1 MDEPALRHD
10 CRSMLVDETERF
22 MSQRQLP
29 CTALIKVRIERGS
42 LVVSALGMSFLVV
55 PPRPESSQL
64 LLARVWDDL
73 VETETVGEDADRWLS
88 EFLGVRCKLVHLLD
102 GSIRPVNPAYGESGD
117 RVGLAQCFPFLL
129 VSEGSLTDL
138 NTWLARH
145 LPMNCLRPNLVVR
158 GCNPLTEDGW
168 RLVRIGPITLRVV
181 KPCARC
187 AITTVNQRTSVK
199 AKNFCAIWPDFAES
213 EPRSSSART

>member
-1 MDEPALRHD
+1 
-10 CRSMLVDETERF
+10 
-22 MSQRQLP
+22 
-29 CTALIKVRIERGS
+29 
-42 LVVSALGMSFLVV
+42 LVV

-88 EFLGVRCKLVHLLD
+88 EFLGVRCILVHLLD

-117 RVGLAQCFPFLL
+117 RVGLAECFPFSL

-138 NTWLARH
+138 NTRLERP
-145 LPMNCLRPNLVVR
+145 LPMDCFRPHLLVR
-158 GCNPLTEDGW
+158 GCDPLTEDGW
-168 RLVRIGPITLRVV
+168 RRVRIGPITLRVV

-187 AITTVNQRTSVK
+187 AITTVNQRTGVRGK
-199 AKNFCAIWPDFAES
+199 ELPH
-213 EPRSSSART
+213 RHGLRRVGT